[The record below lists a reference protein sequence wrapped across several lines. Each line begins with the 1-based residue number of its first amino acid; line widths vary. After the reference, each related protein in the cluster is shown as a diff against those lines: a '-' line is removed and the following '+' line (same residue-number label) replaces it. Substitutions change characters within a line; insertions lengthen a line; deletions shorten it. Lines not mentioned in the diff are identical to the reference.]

1 MKARLAHR
9 TVSKSLIERL
19 VDAPNLAR
27 IVHALDAQTFSALVR
42 RIGIED
48 AGALI
53 GLATR
58 DQLEAAFDDDLFT
71 NKVPG
76 EREAFDRSRF
86 VLWLE
91 ALLAEGDSFAADRIA
106 SRPEDFVVE
115 ALSSIVAILDEDALL
130 MRMRAQVP
138 DADDKAAPER
148 PLSTG
153 IDGYVIEARIEEG
166 FDAAVSLIVALDQSR
181 PEFVARILDR
191 CARVTERFVDEADE
205 LADALSAEGSL
216 GEDVEAA
223 REARRSA
230 KGFVEARSA
239 AGFLLLA
246 REPVVE
252 GTASAERDP
261 VTHDYLRSLEPSKP
275 RAVHEFDTPPRLLH
289 TIESFARSSGATKP
303 AGDSVQ
309 ARPRSGVRVSGLVE
323 AMRRLRHEDS
333 QAFAKRLDEFAY
345 LTNVLMAAG
354 HTAQGARLEQSAAA
368 EAVLATVEFG
378 AQLLVP
384 QWPTKA
390 KRREASVEALADV
403 LRMNQ
408 ADVLFRR
415 ASSTLVGDKLP
426 GGVRG
431 YLKSHAEF
439 ERATKLLHKVT
450 SPHVRS
456 ASAR

>member
-106 SRPEDFVVE
+106 SLPEDLVVE

-138 DADDKAAPER
+138 DAEDKAAPER

-181 PEFVARILDR
+181 PEYVARILDR

-239 AGFLLLA
+239 AGFCCSHANLSLKGRPAPSAIRSRTTTFETWSRQCLA
-246 REPVVE
+246 RSTRSTRRLGSFTPSSPSRARQGRRTLRAIPSRPVHVRAFVYR
-252 GTASAERDP
+252 GW
-261 VTHDYLRSLEPSKP
+261 SK
-275 RAVHEFDTPPRLLH
+275 RCVAFDTRIPRHLL
-289 TIESFARSSGATKP
+289 
-303 AGDSVQ
+303 
-309 ARPRSGVRVSGLVE
+309 
-323 AMRRLRHEDS
+323 
-333 QAFAKRLDEFAY
+333 
-345 LTNVLMAAG
+345 
-354 HTAQGARLEQSAAA
+354 
-368 EAVLATVEFG
+368 
-378 AQLLVP
+378 
-384 QWPTKA
+384 
-390 KRREASVEALADV
+390 
-403 LRMNQ
+403 
-408 ADVLFRR
+408 
-415 ASSTLVGDKLP
+415 
-426 GGVRG
+426 
-431 YLKSHAEF
+431 
-439 ERATKLLHKVT
+439 
-450 SPHVRS
+450 S
-456 ASAR
+456 ASTSSRI